1 MLHFLIH
8 LQASLVLLANPQ
20 LARINE
26 LYNLLSNSSSS
37 DYLKRGEEPMLE
49 GLTPTLDLSL
59 FREAQER
66 TRGTLVCM
74 FIILF
79 TLSSVNKKLTHNFA
93 KTRLNYY
100 DRRESLQLVAY
111 RSIYACIVHHKY

>member
-1 MLHFLIH
+1 MCTVCNGVCIVTHVHCMFI
-8 LQASLVLLANPQ
+8 QTSLVPLANPQ

-37 DYLKRGEEPMLE
+37 DYLKRGEEPVLE

-66 TRGTLVCM
+66 TRGALVC
-74 FIILF
+74 IR
-79 TLSSVNKKLTHNFA
+79 V
-93 KTRLNYY
+93 
-100 DRRESLQLVAY
+100 
-111 RSIYACIVHHKY
+111 